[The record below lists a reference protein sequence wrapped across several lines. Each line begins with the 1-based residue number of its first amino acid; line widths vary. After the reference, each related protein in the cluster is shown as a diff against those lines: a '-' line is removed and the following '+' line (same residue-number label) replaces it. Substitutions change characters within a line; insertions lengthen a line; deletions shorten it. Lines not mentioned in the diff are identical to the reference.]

1 MSKRTLYGWILLGLT
16 VLVLIFT
23 KGRTEISFVGVSLRA
38 LTSVILLAFTG
49 IGVAIGVL
57 LR

>member
-1 MSKRTLYGWILLGLT
+1 MSKRTLYGWILLALT

-23 KGRTEISFVGVSLRA
+23 KGRTEITFVGVSLRA
-38 LTSVILLAFTG
+38 LTSVILLVFTG
-49 IGVAIGVL
+49 VGVAIGVL

>member
-1 MSKRTLYGWILLGLT
+1 MSKRTLYGWILLALT

-23 KGRTEISFVGVSLRA
+23 KGSTEITFVGVSLRA
-38 LTSVILLAFTG
+38 LTSVILLVFTG
-49 IGVAIGVL
+49 VGVAIGVL